1 MKTFRNSD
9 LVRAG
14 RLIPNRATLCYHDA
28 KFCYHIFAG
37 KTLHGKNQIWRPRLG
52 KVSEHFVNILSSL
65 HFDIAS
71 KCPLTKL
78 GES

>member
-14 RLIPNRATLCYHDA
+14 RLIPNRATLCYH
-28 KFCYHIFAG
+28 ILAG
-37 KTLHGKNQIWRPRLG
+37 KTLHGKNKYGGPG
-52 KVSEHFVNILSSL
+52 SAKSVNISL
-65 HFDIAS
+65 KFEVHS
-71 KCPLTKL
+71 TLTLPVKCPLTKL